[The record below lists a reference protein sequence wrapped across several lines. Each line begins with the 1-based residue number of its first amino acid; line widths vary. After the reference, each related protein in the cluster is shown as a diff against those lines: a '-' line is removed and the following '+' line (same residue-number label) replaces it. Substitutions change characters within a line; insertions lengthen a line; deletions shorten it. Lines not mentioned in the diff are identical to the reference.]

1 MLKPLIFRSRTSNCI
16 YEQVLSKLS
25 LHPRTPPCISGAS
38 CNSRPSPKSL
48 RRINTRLLADNH
60 CIFLF
65 LIPQIS
71 HPGSRRARERRAGCT
86 QDGKDATYS
95 RRDNASAAMMLRD
108 RYLMRG
114 NIRVARAGHGG
125 MGHLLVLL
133 LLVGWSQFQ
142 RVEGEQ
148 QLCESKIFTICIGH
162 HILPLVR
169 QLEGQ
174 RQRRLVNAAGDGT
187 RVAARQQGAAATAY
201 VQAGAAVTAYCHS
214 VGQKETCA

>member
-1 MLKPLIFRSRTSNCI
+1 MLS
-16 YEQVLSKLS
+16 
-25 LHPRTPPCISGAS
+25 
-38 CNSRPSPKSL
+38 PSSSAVG
-48 RRINTRLLADNH
+48 RRIVSTIKYYPSFLYIHALPLPFLAPPATPALPRSHSSDTRLLADNH
-60 CIFLF
+60 CKFLF